1 MATRHRS
8 VARPSLRSRT
18 AARSQAHIARFDS
31 LITCGRL
38 YSQPPGHG
46 GNGWLPLDANAMRP
60 TRLAA
65 FVLLCLLVSA
75 MMVIAAVLRFPTAAV
90 ALGLGRR
97 YDRGADSG
105 LRASCPVVKRLTET
119 LSHYVAADDGTLSR
133 LELLAAVRDRIRDD
147 LKAANR
153 ILAGQRPIC
162 GCGRPGRSLV
172 LSWTVSSSRS
182 QKVDSRKRPLH
193 LEFASANSAP
203 IRDWSSVRINRYSR
217 PATCSSMF
225 ANAPGN
231 ACSSCSS

>member
-1 MATRHRS
+1 
-8 VARPSLRSRT
+8 
-18 AARSQAHIARFDS
+18 
-31 LITCGRL
+31 
-38 YSQPPGHG
+38 
-46 GNGWLPLDANAMRP
+46 
-60 TRLAA
+60 
-65 FVLLCLLVSA
+65 

-172 LSWTVSSSRS
+172 SSWTVSSSRS
-182 QKVDSRKRPLH
+182 QKVGSRKTAAPSRICIG
-193 LEFASANSAP
+193 EFRTSPALVVGSYQP
-203 IRDWSSVRINRYSR
+203 ILVREC
-217 PATCSSMF
+217 A
-225 ANAPGN
+225 G
-231 ACSSCSS
+231 